1 MFTVEAEYVATSHGT
16 EEAIWLRQLMA
27 DVRCIQEEATTIMC
41 DNLGCMLVAKNPT
54 HHSRTKH
61 IDLQYHFILEKLK
74 TGVIELKYCPTKHMV
89 GDVLTKAL
97 AKDRHQRL
105 VMAFG
110 FKGFG
115 YTQSGSV
122 EVG

>member
-1 MFTVEAEYVATSHGT
+1 
-16 EEAIWLRQLMA
+16 MA

-41 DNLGCMLVAKNPT
+41 DNQGCMSLAKNPT
-54 HHSRTKH
+54 HHSQTKH
-61 IDLQYHFILEKLK
+61 IDMQYHFLREKLE

-89 GDVLTKAL
+89 ADVLTKAL
-97 AKDRHQRL
+97 ARDRHQRL

-110 FKGFG
+110 LIRFG

-122 EVG
+122 EVR